1 MESLRLCHTGNTR
14 RIFKMTASHRVTLRN
29 VRLPP
34 GNPATGD
41 WQKKNPFTLFEHRAK
56 QERCV
61 GLVLIATQY
70 KWFFSISYIL
80 QCSFLYYRAD
90 TRTMNAMAL
99 LSLYLYFFPPFLNI
113 FFRTSQSQPR
123 VDATV
128 ETFFLPFF
136 HVIFK
141 VVPWFQTTAATF
153 FQNFSDFLWI
163 TVVPL
168 VYDGGIFYQWNYN
181 GAF

>member
-61 GLVLIATQY
+61 CLVLIATQY

-80 QCSFLYYRAD
+80 LCLFLYYRAD

-99 LSLYLYFFPPFLNI
+99 LSLYLYFFSPFLNI

-168 VYDGGIFYQWNYN
+168 LYNGGIFYQWNYN